1 MAQKRV
7 LVGPENDVINQ
18 DLQHKIRTNAQTW
31 RSKFSDLFKI
41 RLANGS
47 AAHRDETLLALAMF
61 LPGFLVLVALGIF
74 PIVNVLAQAFQ
85 RRAIFDAHGT
95 WIGLENFFDI
105 LNNPTFWIALKNDI
119 LYTGISILLQT
130 ILGILVA
137 LLAHRSFFGR
147 NFFRGFILLS
157 YVVPTAAAAIIWRFM
172 LSDSV
177 GIVYSWIKVL
187 NLPIPNTWFA
197 SPKTAMPAVIMITV
211 WKFFPFMVINFLAR
225 LQIIDEQLYD
235 AAKVDGANSWQTFR
249 YITLPSL
256 MPVIIIVLLLRT
268 IWTFNNWEVIALLTN
283 GGPVT
288 STTTLP
294 ILIYQT
300 MFSQFSIGRAAAM
313 AFLMMLFLLT
323 TMYFYM
329 RAYNRA
335 EESLR

>member
-1 MAQKRV
+1 MRTI
-7 LVGPENDVINQ
+7 E
-18 DLQHKIRTNAQTW
+18 IRNNTQTW
-31 RSKFSDLFKI
+31 RSKIRDKFKI

-47 AAHRDETLLALAMF
+47 TPRRDEILLALALF
-61 LPGFLVLVALGIF
+61 LPGFLVLLALGIF
-74 PIVNVLAQAFQ
+74 PIANVLAQAFQ

-95 WIGLENFFDI
+95 WIGVENFVDI
-105 LNNPTFWIALKNDI
+105 LRNPVFWIALKNDI
-119 LYTGISILLQT
+119 VFTGVSIFLQT
-130 ILGILVA
+130 ILGLLVA
-137 LLAHRSFFGR
+137 LVAHRSFFGR

-157 YVVPTAAAAIIWRFM
+157 YVVPTTAAALIWRFM

-177 GIVYSWIKVL
+177 GIVYNWIKAL
-187 NLPIPNTWFA
+187 ELPIPNTWFA
-197 SPKTAMPAVIMITV
+197 LPKTAMPTVIMITV

-283 GGPVT
+283 GGPLT

-294 ILIYQT
+294 ILVYQT
-300 MFSQFSIGRAAAM
+300 MFSQFSISRAAAV
-313 AFLMMLFLLT
+313 AFLMMLFLMAVL
-323 TMYFYM
+323 YFYM

-335 EESLR
+335 EESLQ